1 MYLVDGTWMIFSLG
15 AENHIALESSPK
27 AGFSAW
33 PHFEAGGTGKIPP
46 C

>member
-15 AENHIALESSPK
+15 VENHIALEPSLQ
-27 AGFSAW
+27 AGFSLW
-33 PHFEAGGTGKIPP
+33 PHFEAGGTERTPP